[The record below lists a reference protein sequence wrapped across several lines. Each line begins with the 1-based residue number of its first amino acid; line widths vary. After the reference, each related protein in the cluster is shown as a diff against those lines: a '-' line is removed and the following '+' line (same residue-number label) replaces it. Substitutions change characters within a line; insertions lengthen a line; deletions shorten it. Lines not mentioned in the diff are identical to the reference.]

1 MTKREAQEIIRR
13 MKRINEEYALL
24 PELHY
29 KHFNH
34 YTLENV
40 DEFFKMADALGV
52 DWNELHYQSGMIIRD
67 FTYDGIEVQHYVEP
81 EEAK

>member
-29 KHFNH
+29 KHFND
-34 YTLENV
+34 YTLESV

-52 DWNELHYQSGMIIRD
+52 KRNETHYQSGMIIRD